1 MPSQLAISAGQHS
14 CKGRKEVNQD
24 FHGIYLA
31 RGPQLG
37 YKGIAIALADGIS
50 GSEVSQVAS
59 QFAVTGFLEDYYC
72 TSEAW
77 SVKTSAERV
86 LAATNSWLYSQ
97 TQQGR
102 GRYDKDQGY
111 VCTLSTMV
119 IRSTTAHI
127 FHVGDTR
134 IYRLH
139 GATLE
144 QLTVDHRIQVS
155 PEQSYLSRALG
166 VNSQLE
172 IDYRT
177 LAIEAGD
184 VFVLATDG
192 VYEYMDGAFIAAA
205 IAAAPQQLDQAAQA
219 IVAEAYRR
227 GSPDNLTVQLVRIDA
242 LPRPDAHELVRQYAA
257 LPFPPLL
264 EAGQSFDGYKIVRE
278 LHGSSRSHL
287 YLAQDPDSGQR
298 LVIKTPSVDLQG
310 DPAYVERFLMEEW
323 VARRIHSPHV
333 LKPVVPGRPRN
344 FLYLL
349 TEFIEGQTL
358 AQWMQDHPRPGLPVL
373 RGIVGQVAKGLR
385 ALHRLEM
392 LHQDLRPENI
402 MIDAA
407 GLVTIIDFGAASVA
421 GISEYAGHAAQ
432 DAVPG
437 ALQCTA
443 PEYFLG
449 EAGSAR
455 SDIFSLGVIVYQ
467 MLTGTLPYGVDV
479 PKARTRAA
487 QRKLHYAPAHGRNR
501 DVPPWVDEAIR
512 KAVHPDPL
520 RRYDDVAEFLYDLE
534 HPNRAFLGRQR
545 LPLIE
550 RHPLAFWKGVSFAL
564 AFALLLTLALLAPR
578 A

>member
-1 MPSQLAISAGQHS
+1 MSKQLTISAGQYS
-14 CKGRKEVNQD
+14 CKGRKDVNQD

-31 RGPQLG
+31 SGAQLG

-50 GSEVSQVAS
+50 GSDVSQIAS

-86 LAATNSWLYSQ
+86 LAATNSWLYAQ

-102 GRYDKDQGY
+102 GRFDKDQGY

-119 IRSTTAHI
+119 IKSTTAHI

-155 PEQSYLSRALG
+155 SERSYLSRALG
-166 VNSQLE
+166 VDSRLE
-172 IDYRT
+172 IDYRS

-184 VFVLATDG
+184 LFVLATDG
-192 VYEYMDGAFIAAA
+192 VYEYTDGACIAAA
-205 IAAAPQQLDQAAQA
+205 IAAAPRQLDQAAQA
-219 IVAEAYRR
+219 IVEEAYRR

-242 LPRPDAHELVRQYAA
+242 LPSPDANELLAHYAT

-264 EAGQSFDGYKIVRE
+264 EAGQLFDGYKIVRQ
-278 LHGSSRSHL
+278 LHGNNRSHL
-287 YLAQDPDSGQR
+287 YLAQDPDSGQL
-298 LVIKTPSVDLQG
+298 LVLKAPSVDLRA
-310 DPAYVERFLMEEW
+310 DPAQVERFLMEEW

-333 LKPVVPGRPRN
+333 LKPVAPGRARN

-349 TEFIEGQTL
+349 TTFIEGQTL
-358 AQWMQDHPRPGLPVL
+358 AQWLQDHPRPGLPVV
-373 RGIVGQVAKGLR
+373 RAIIGQVAKGVR
-385 ALHRLEM
+385 AFHRLDM

-402 MIDAA
+402 MIDGA
-407 GLVTIIDFGAASVA
+407 GLVTLIDFGSTSVA
-421 GISEYAGHAAQ
+421 GISEDAGHTEQA
-432 DAVPG
+432 AVPG

-449 EAGSAR
+449 EDGSTR
-455 SDIFSLGVIVYQ
+455 SDIYALGVIVYQ
-467 MLTGTLPYGVDV
+467 MLTGTLPYGVEV
-479 PKARTRAA
+479 PKIRTRAD
-487 QRKLHYAPAHGRNR
+487 QRKLRYDPATGRNR
-501 DVPPWVDEAIR
+501 DVPPWVDQAIK

-534 HPNRAFLGRQR
+534 RPNRAFRDSKR
-545 LPLIE
+545 PPLIE
-550 RHPLAFWKGVSFAL
+550 RHPLAFWQGLSFAL
-564 AFALLLTLALLAPR
+564 ACALLLSLAFR
-578 A
+578 GR

>member
-1 MPSQLAISAGQHS
+1 MSNQLTISAGQYS
-14 CKGRKEVNQD
+14 CKGRKDVNQD

-37 YKGIAIALADGIS
+37 HKGIAIALADGIS
-50 GSEVSQVAS
+50 GSDVSQVAS

-119 IRSTTAHI
+119 IKSTTAHI

-139 GATLE
+139 GSVLE

-177 LAIEAGD
+177 LPVETGD
-184 VFVLATDG
+184 LFVLATDG
-192 VYEYMDGAFIAAA
+192 VYEYTDGAFIAAA
-205 IAAAPQQLDQAAQA
+205 IAAAPQLDQAAQA
-219 IVAEAYRR
+219 IVEEAYRR
-227 GSPDNLTVQLVRIDA
+227 GSPDNLTVQLVRVDA
-242 LPRPDAHELVRQYAA
+242 LPRPGANELVQQYAT

-264 EAGQSFDGYKIVRE
+264 EAGHVFDGYRILRE

-298 LVIKTPSVDLQG
+298 LVIKAPSVDLQA
-310 DPAYVERFLMEEW
+310 DPDYVERFLMEEW
-323 VARRIHSPHV
+323 VARRLHSPHV
-333 LKPVVPGRPRN
+333 LKPYVHSRPRN
-344 FLYLL
+344 YLYVLV
-349 TEFIEGQTL
+349 EFIEGQTL
-358 AQWMQDHPRPGLPVL
+358 AQWMHDHPRPGLPVV
-373 RGIVGQVAKGLR
+373 RAIIGQVAKGLR
-385 ALHRLEM
+385 AFHRQDM

-402 MIDAA
+402 MIDSA
-407 GLVTIIDFGAASVA
+407 GMVTLIDFGSASVA
-421 GISEYAGHAAQ
+421 GISEGHGHAGQA
-432 DAVPG
+432 AVPG

-449 EAGSAR
+449 EEGSAR
-455 SDIFSLGVIVYQ
+455 SDIYSLGVIVYQ

-487 QRKLHYAPAHGRNR
+487 QRKLTYDTALARNR
-501 DVPPWVDEAIR
+501 DVPPWVDEAIK

-520 RRYDDVAEFLYDLE
+520 RRHDDVAEFLYDLE
-534 HPNRAFLGRQR
+534 HPNRAFLGGKP

-550 RHPLAFWKGVSFAL
+550 RNPLAFWKGLSFVLAL
-564 AFALLLTLALLAPR
+564 ALLLTLAFKGR
-578 A
+578 

>member
-1 MPSQLAISAGQHS
+1 MSNQLTISAGQYS
-14 CKGRKEVNQD
+14 CKGRKDVNQD
-24 FHGIYLA
+24 FHGIVLA

-50 GSEVSQVAS
+50 GSDVSQIAS

-119 IRSTTAHI
+119 IKSATAHI

-155 PEQSYLSRALG
+155 SEQSYLSRALG

-177 LAIEAGD
+177 LPIEAGD
-184 VFVLATDG
+184 LFVLATDG
-192 VYEYMDGAFIAAA
+192 VYDYTDGAFIAAA

-219 IVAEAYRR
+219 IVEEAYRR
-227 GSPDNLTVQLVRIDA
+227 GSPDNLTVQLVRIDT
-242 LPRPDAHELVRQYAA
+242 LPRPDANELVRQYAA

-264 EAGQSFDGYKIVRE
+264 EAGQFFDGYKIVRE

-298 LVIKTPSVDLQG
+298 LVIKAPSVDLQA
-310 DPAYVERFLMEEW
+310 DPAYVERFMMEEW

-333 LKPVVPGRPRN
+333 LKPVVHSRPRN

-358 AQWMQDHPRPGLPVL
+358 AQWMQDHPRPGLPVV
-373 RGIVGQVAKGLR
+373 RGIVGLVAKGLR
-385 ALHRLEM
+385 AFHRLEM

-402 MIDAA
+402 MIDGA
-407 GLVTIIDFGAASVA
+407 GMVTIIDFGSTSVA
-421 GISEYAGHAAQ
+421 GISE
-432 DAVPG
+432 DAVPATQAALPG

-449 EAGSAR
+449 EEGSAH
-455 SDIFSLGVIVYQ
+455 SDIYSLGVIVYQ

-479 PKARTRAA
+479 PKTRTRAE
-487 QRKLHYAPAHGRNR
+487 QRKLTYDPAQGRNR
-501 DVPPWVDEAIR
+501 DVPPWVDEAIK

-534 HPNRAFLGRQR
+534 HPNRAFLGRKR

-550 RHPLAFWKGVSFAL
+550 RNPLAFWKGVSLVLAVAL
-564 AFALLLTLALLAPR
+564 VLTLAFR
-578 A
+578 GR

>member
-1 MPSQLAISAGQHS
+1 MSKQLTISAGQFS
-14 CKGRKEVNQD
+14 CKGRKDVNQD
-24 FHGIYLA
+24 FHGIYHA
-31 RGPQLG
+31 SGAQLG
-37 YKGIAIALADGIS
+37 HKGIAIALADGIS
-50 GSEVSQVAS
+50 GSDVSQVAS
-59 QFAVTGFLEDYYC
+59 QFAVTGFLDDYYC
-72 TSEAW
+72 TSDAW
-77 SVKTSAERV
+77 SVKTAAERV
-86 LAATNSWLYSQ
+86 LAATNSWLYAQ

-119 IRSTTAHI
+119 IKSATAHI

-155 PEQSYLSRALG
+155 PQQSYLSRALG
-166 VNSQLE
+166 VDSQLD

-177 LAIEAGD
+177 VPVEAGD
-184 VFVLATDG
+184 LFVLATDG
-192 VYEYMDGAFIAAA
+192 VYEYVDGAA
-205 IAAAPQQLDQAAQA
+205 IAAAITATPQQLDLAAQA
-219 IVAEAYRR
+219 IVEEAYRR

-242 LPRPDAHELVRQYAA
+242 LPSPEVNELVRRYAM

-264 EAGQSFDGYKIVRE
+264 EPGQMFDGYKIVRE
-278 LHGSSRSHL
+278 LHGSSRSHI
-287 YLAQDPDSGQR
+287 YLAHDPDSGQH
-298 LVIKTPSVDLQG
+298 LVIKAPAIDLQN
-310 DPAYVERFLMEEW
+310 DPAYIERFLMEEW

-333 LKPVVPGRPRN
+333 LKPVVLGRTRN
-344 FLYLL
+344 FLYVL

-358 AQWMQDHPRPGLPVL
+358 AQWLQDHPRPGLPMV

-385 ALHRLEM
+385 ALHRLDM
-392 LHQDLRPENI
+392 VHQDLRPENI
-402 MIDAA
+402 MIDGA
-407 GLVTIIDFGAASVA
+407 GMVTIIDLGAASVA
-421 GISEYAGHAAQ
+421 GISEFCGPAEQAGL
-432 DAVPG
+432 PG

-449 EAGSAR
+449 EDGSAR
-455 SDIFSLGVIVYQ
+455 SDIYALGVLVYQ
-467 MLTGTLPYGVDV
+467 ILTGTLPYGVEV

-487 QRKLHYAPAHGRNR
+487 QRKLRYDPAPERNR
-501 DVPPWVDEAIR
+501 DVPPWVDEAIK

-534 HPNRAFLGRQR
+534 QPNRAFLGRQR

-550 RHPLAFWKGVSFAL
+550 RHPLAFWKGMSFVL
-564 AFALLLTLALLAPR
+564 ASALLLSLAFR
-578 A
+578 GH